1 MKEKLIKFEDEDKDW
16 KKREQRWTAIT
27 LAGGVWG

>member
-16 KKREQRWTAIT
+16 KKSGQRWTAIT